1 MRPPPRSLTQT
12 EISRLVANRPELA
25 GIRARILSLQAIGR
39 TSGVVSAHLSLP
51 RKIAFPDSR
60 DGFWPRLG
68 PPKILS
74 QPSHGRRCAV
84 PARLATRDL
93 TAFRPAAWRPTDHPA
108 LRRLGRLG
116 RLRSLRSLRRLLR
129 SLCSLGGLRSLRGR
143 VSSWQVVCRDDVLR
157 RFRCRR
163 HRKSPG

>member
-1 MRPPPRSLTQT
+1 MLRA
-12 EISRLVANRPELA
+12 EISRLVANSPELA

-74 QPSHGRRCAV
+74 EPSHGRRCAV
-84 PARLATRDL
+84 PADSPRATL
-93 TAFRPAAWRPTDHPA
+93 Q
-108 LRRLGRLG
+108 
-116 RLRSLRSLRRLLR
+116 RSVRLL
-129 SLCSLGGLRSLRGR
+129 GGHNETPA
-143 VSSWQVVCRDDVLR
+143 R
-157 RFRCRR
+157 RCL
-163 HRKSPG
+163 PD